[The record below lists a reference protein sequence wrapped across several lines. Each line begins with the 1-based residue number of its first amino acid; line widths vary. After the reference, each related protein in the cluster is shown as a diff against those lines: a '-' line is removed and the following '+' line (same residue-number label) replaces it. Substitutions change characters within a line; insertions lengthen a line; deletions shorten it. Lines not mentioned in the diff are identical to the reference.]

1 MGGVCWEAAEPGS
14 MPLTRLSQA
23 AEELIAEILA
33 DPSESK
39 FSIAPAAVLQAS
51 SGSLQIDPHAEFTN
65 WSGEFVHSLA
75 SFRHLSGLL
84 AECLRKSPLQF
95 SRSPEM
101 HAEAVVHSALAHAT
115 QGTTLRRTRFS
126 QYLRD
131 LTEASWLA
139 EGTFVLCRRLLGV
152 ELLGGRAEL
161 SEPET
166 AYQVSLHSLDD
177 EELTARM
184 PSLDTLQYGLI
195 SSDVATLQ
203 RVEVRVSRRE
213 KLREFDH
220 FFKGPERWRS
230 YLRETERVQEALL
243 LLKPEAQ
250 AELGTPFFLV
260 TQPDLGRCA
269 ASRLPRSSGPAI
281 FPPCL
286 INPGDLA
293 DLRRCFTVAQR
304 AQDYPALRSALH
316 RYALAGSRQRHEDR
330 LVDLVVGFEAV
341 LLQGLQ
347 NELSHRF
354 SLNGSSLS
362 HWIHK
367 APRQPSYHLFR
378 SAYAARSA
386 LVHGYGPKM
395 KLHRIESMSDELR
408 HLLASF
414 IQWLILESP
423 VHGLQPRMQADD
435 WLRILFESPP

>member
-1 MGGVCWEAAEPGS
+1 
-14 MPLTRLSQA
+14 MPLTRLSLA
-23 AEELIAEILA
+23 ADELIAEILSH
-33 DPSESK
+33 PSENK
-39 FSIAPAAVLQAS
+39 FSILPGAALRAW
-51 SGSLQIDPHAEFTN
+51 SGSLHINPSAEFAS
-65 WSGEFVHSLA
+65 WSGPFVHSLA
-75 SFRHLSGLL
+75 SFRLLSGVL
-84 AECLRKSPLQF
+84 AECLNRSPLRF
-95 SRSPEM
+95 SRAPEL

-115 QGTTLRRTRFS
+115 QGTTLRRSLFS
-126 QYLRD
+126 SYLRD
-131 LTEASWLA
+131 LAEASWRA
-139 EGTFVLCRRLLGV
+139 EATFVLCRRLLGV
-152 ELLGGRAEL
+152 ELLGDCVDLTG
-161 SEPET
+161 PE
-166 AYQVSLHSLDD
+166 ASYQVCLVSLND

-203 RVEVRVSRRE
+203 RVEVRVSRQE

-230 YLRETERVQEALL
+230 YLRETDRVQEGVL

-250 AELGTPFFLV
+250 VELGTPFFLV

-281 FPPCL
+281 FPPSL
-286 INPGDLA
+286 IHPNELP
-293 DLRRCFTVAQR
+293 DLRRSFEVAQK
-304 AQDYPALRSALH
+304 AQAYPALRSALH
-316 RYALAGSRQRHEDR
+316 RYALAGSRLRHEDR

-386 LVHGYGPKM
+386 LVHGYGPKI

-414 IQWLILESP
+414 IQWLILDSP
-423 VHGLQPRMQADD
+423 RFGLQPRMQGDD

>member
-1 MGGVCWEAAEPGS
+1 
-14 MPLTRLSQA
+14 MPLTRLAQA
-23 AEELIAEILA
+23 AEELIAEMLA
-33 DPSESK
+33 HPSQDK
-39 FSIAPAAVLQAS
+39 FSISPGATLKAW
-51 SGSLQIDPHAEFTN
+51 SGSLHVDPHAEFAS
-65 WSGEFVHSLA
+65 WSGEFVHGLA
-75 SFRHLSGLL
+75 SFRNLSALL
-84 AECLRKSPLQF
+84 CEWFASSPLRL
-95 SRSPEM
+95 SRSAET

-115 QGTTLRRTRFS
+115 QGTTLRRSQFS
-126 QYLRD
+126 QYL
-131 LTEASWLA
+131 LELVEASQRA
-139 EGTFVLCRRLLGV
+139 EATFVLCRRLLGV
-152 ELLGGRAEL
+152 ELLGDSVDL
-161 SEPET
+161 SEPE
-166 AYQVSLHSLDD
+166 ANYRVGLHSLND

-203 RVEVRVSRRE
+203 RVEVRVTRQER
-213 KLREFDH
+213 LREFDH
-220 FFKGPERWRS
+220 LFKGPERWRS
-230 YLRETERVQEALL
+230 YLRETERVQEAVL

-260 TQPDLGRCA
+260 ARPNLGRCA

-281 FPPCL
+281 FPPTL
-286 INPGDLA
+286 IHPGELA
-293 DLRRCFTVAQR
+293 DLRRSFSVAQK
-304 AQDYPALRSALH
+304 AQDHPALRSALH
-316 RYALAGSRQRHEDR
+316 RYALAGSRLRHEDR
-330 LVDLVVGFEAV
+330 LVDLVIGFEAV

-386 LVHGYGPKM
+386 LVHGYGPKV

-423 VHGLQPRMQADD
+423 DHGLQPRMQADD
-435 WLRILFESPP
+435 WLRILFDSPP

>member
-1 MGGVCWEAAEPGS
+1 
-14 MPLTRLSQA
+14 MPLNRLSQA
-23 AEELIAEILA
+23 AEELISEILA
-33 DPSESK
+33 HPSEHK
-39 FSIAPAAVLQAS
+39 FSIAPGAS
-51 SGSLQIDPHAEFTN
+51 LKAWSGSLHIDPQAEFAS
-65 WSGEFVHSLA
+65 WSGEFVHSLP
-75 SFRHLSGLL
+75 SFRNLSLVMSDCL
-84 AECLRKSPLQF
+84 ARSDLRF
-95 SRSPEM
+95 SRALEL

-115 QGTTLRRTRFS
+115 QGTTLRRTLFS

-131 LTEASWLA
+131 LAEASWRGEA
-139 EGTFVLCRRLLGV
+139 TFVLCRRLLGV
-152 ELLGGRAEL
+152 ELLGDRADL
-161 SEPET
+161 SAPD
-166 AYQVSLHSLDD
+166 APYQVSLHSLND

-203 RVEVRVSRRE
+203 RVEVRVTRQER
-213 KLREFDH
+213 LQEFDH
-220 FFKGPERWRS
+220 FFKGPDRWRS
-230 YLRETERVQEALL
+230 YLRETERVQEAVL

-260 TQPDLGRCA
+260 TSPNLGRCA
-269 ASRLPRSSGPAI
+269 ASRLPRASGPAI
-281 FPPCL
+281 FPPSL
-286 INPGDLA
+286 IHPSELA
-293 DLRRCFTVAQR
+293 DLRRSFEVAQKSQ
-304 AQDYPALRSALH
+304 AYPALRSALH
-316 RYALAGSRQRHEDR
+316 RYALAGSRLRHEDR
-330 LVDLVVGFEAV
+330 LVDLVIGFEAV

-386 LVHGYGPKM
+386 LVHGYGPKV

-414 IQWLILESP
+414 IQWLVLDSP
-423 VHGLQPRMQADD
+423 AHGLQPRMQADD

>member
-1 MGGVCWEAAEPGS
+1 

-23 AEELIAEILA
+23 AEELIAEMLA
-33 DPSESK
+33 HPSEGK
-39 FSIAPAAVLQAS
+39 FSISQGAALKAW
-51 SGSLQIDPHAEFTN
+51 SGSLQIDPQAEFAS

-75 SFRHLSGLL
+75 SFRNLSSVLTQCL
-84 AECLRKSPLQF
+84 TRSCLRF
-95 SRSPEM
+95 SRAPEM
-101 HAEAVVHSALAHAT
+101 HAEAVVYSALAHAT
-115 QGTTLRRTRFS
+115 QGTTLRRTQFS

-131 LTEASWLA
+131 LVEASWRGEA
-139 EGTFVLCRRLLGV
+139 TFVLCRRLLGV
-152 ELLGGRAEL
+152 ELLGDSADL
-161 SEPET
+161 SQPEAT
-166 AYQVSLHSLDD
+166 YQVGLHSLND

-203 RVEVRVSRRE
+203 RVEVRVSRQE

-230 YLRETERVQEALL
+230 YLRETERVQEAVL

-260 TQPDLGRCA
+260 TSPNLGRCS
-269 ASRLPRSSGPAI
+269 ASRLPRASGPAI
-281 FPPCL
+281 FPPSL
-286 INPGDLA
+286 VHPNELA
-293 DLRRCFTVAQR
+293 DLRRCFEVAQK

-316 RYALAGSRQRHEDR
+316 RYALAGSRLRHEDR
-330 LVDLVVGFEAV
+330 LVDLVIGFEAV

-386 LVHGYGPKM
+386 LVHGYGPKV

-423 VHGLQPRMQADD
+423 GYGLQPRMQADD
-435 WLRILFESPP
+435 WLRILFDSPA

>member
-1 MGGVCWEAAEPGS
+1 MARAEPAG

-23 AEELIAEILA
+23 ADELIAEILS
-33 DPSESK
+33 DPSEGK
-39 FSIAPAAVLQAS
+39 FTISPGAALKAW
-51 SGSLQIDPHAEFTN
+51 SGSLHINPSAEFAS
-65 WSGEFVHSLA
+65 WSGPFVHSLG
-75 SFRHLSGLL
+75 SFRQLSAVL
-84 AECLRKSPLQF
+84 AECLGRAPLRF
-95 SRSPEM
+95 SRAYET

-115 QGTTLRRTRFS
+115 QGTTLRRSLFS
-126 QYLRD
+126 QYL
-131 LTEASWLA
+131 LELAEASWRGEA
-139 EGTFVLCRRLLGV
+139 TFVLCRRLLGV
-152 ELLGGRAEL
+152 ELLGDCADL
-161 SEPET
+161 SPPE
-166 AYQVSLHSLDD
+166 ASYQVRLISLND
-177 EELTARM
+177 EELTERM

-203 RVEVRVSRRE
+203 RVEVRVSRQE

-230 YLRETERVQEALL
+230 YLRETERVQEAVL

-250 AELGTPFFLV
+250 VELGTPFFLV
-260 TQPDLGRCA
+260 TSPSLGRCA
-269 ASRLPRSSGPAI
+269 ASRLPRASGPAI
-281 FPPCL
+281 FPPSL
-286 INPGDLA
+286 VHPSELD
-293 DLRRCFTVAQR
+293 DLRRSFEVAQK
-304 AQDYPALRSALH
+304 AQGYPALRSALH

-330 LVDLVVGFEAV
+330 LVDLVVGFEAL

-386 LVHGYGPKM
+386 LVHGYGPKI

-408 HLLASF
+408 QLLASF
-414 IQWLILESP
+414 IQWLILDSP
-423 VHGLQPRMQADD
+423 QHGLQPRMQADD